1 MVKPKIFVV
10 FKLKSIA
17 DLQDAREMDKA
28 VERRQEGGQI
38 KQKAELSECNFQYF
52 YYSKNCN
59 FKKFT

>member
-17 DLQDAREMDKA
+17 DLQNAREMA
-28 VERRQEGGQI
+28 NRQI